1 MPGSSN
7 DNEILNSAL
16 AKLRSDDVLVQNEG
30 VAAVI
35 HIGMAAIPA
44 VLPLLESDMSE
55 QRAQAMYALAQ
66 IADPGTAE
74 AFQRGLQDQDERVRA
89 YAAEGLA
96 HIDHQDALT
105 ACLHTLNDA
114 PDEAHLDMTPAV
126 RALGQM
132 GMRAV
137 PALLDLLMN
146 EDEFTRLHAQRAL
159 EMILDQRHGFYPG
172 QGFPTPEA
180 EEQARAEWKDNGGY
194 DYSADA
200 ATRAAS
206 VAKWQRW
213 LETAEK

>member
-66 IADPGTAE
+66 
-74 AFQRGLQDQDERVRA
+74 
-89 YAAEGLA
+89 
-96 HIDHQDALT
+96 
-105 ACLHTLNDA
+105 
-114 PDEAHLDMTPAV
+114 
-126 RALGQM
+126 
-132 GMRAV
+132 
-137 PALLDLLMN
+137 
-146 EDEFTRLHAQRAL
+146 
-159 EMILDQRHGFYPG
+159 RHGFYPG